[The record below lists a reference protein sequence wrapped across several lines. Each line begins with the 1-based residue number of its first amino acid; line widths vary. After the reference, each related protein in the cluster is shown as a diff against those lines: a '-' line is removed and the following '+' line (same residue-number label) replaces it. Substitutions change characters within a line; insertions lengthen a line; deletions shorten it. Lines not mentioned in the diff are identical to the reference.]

1 MRSSPDPDF
10 PDLWDSAYRIR
21 AQVDVLMPGAIDH
34 AGTPDPSALESYRK
48 GGLTLAE
55 LQRGA
60 CNVLRYLIRSNA
72 LKRMN
77 A

>member
-1 MRSSPDPDF
+1 
-10 PDLWDSAYRIR
+10 
-21 AQVDVLMPGAIDH
+21 MPGAIDH